1 MSVPLEDNFGDVIGK
16 AQRGLEISDS
26 DLAEKARLDAN
37 TIRKLRSGHFDEL
50 ALFRVAPV
58 LGLGARAL
66 NDLAQNEYQ
75 PAAREIDGLTM
86 FNTPFHDMRVNAFLV
101 WDAKS
106 RKAIAFDSGADGR
119 PRRDRAAKEKFAV
132 KLILLTDAPTDHIAD
147 LGRLKKET
155 GAPVYISERES
166 IPGAEAI
173 SEGHEFNVGNLKI
186 KALLTWGHSRGGMTF
201 FVTGLARPIAI
212 VGDSIFA
219 GSMGGGNV
227 SYKDAIKN
235 NLAKDMTLPDETII
249 CPGHGPM
256 TTVGEEKMH
265 NPFFA
270 GRV

>member
-1 MSVPLEDNFGDVIGK
+1 MIPLEDNFSDVIGK

-37 TIRKLRSGHFDEL
+37 AIRKLRGGHFDEL

-66 NDLAQNEYQ
+66 SDLAQNEYR
-75 PAAREIDGLTM
+75 PTAREIDGLAM

-101 WDAKS
+101 WDPKS
-106 RKAIAFDSGADGR
+106 RKAIAFDTGADCR
-119 PRRDRAAKEKFAV
+119 SMLDRVAKEKLAV
-132 KLILLTDAPTDHIAD
+132 KLILLTHAHTDHIAD
-147 LGRLKKET
+147 LARLKKGT

-166 IPGAEAI
+166 IPGAETI
-173 SEGHEFNVGNLKI
+173 SEGQEFNVGTLKV

-201 FVTGLARPIAI
+201 FVTGLARPVAI

-227 SYKDAIKN
+227 SYKDALRN
-235 NLAKDMTLPDETII
+235 NIEKILTLPDETII

-256 TTVGEEKMH
+256 TTVGEEKRS